1 MQLIKVYQLA
11 MATEKKK
18 RTRLSPDVRKDL
30 ILDKVAELV
39 ASEGVSSL
47 SMDRIGKEAGISKS
61 LVYAYFPT
69 LKEIL
74 QTLLKREFQR
84 LRVLQDAAA
93 QSAETFEQ
101 LVRRI
106 TTTYLTYMDDRG
118 LILDRLM
125 AEPSLSEY
133 SDPTDFS
140 RETAVKH
147 LAKVVYDNFGIDM
160 EIALPAVDISFGMPA
175 AAGHYLIRNDVNRQ
189 TVEDITVAMI
199 IGSIEALSKRYATSF
214 RPLKKK
220 G

>member
-1 MQLIKVYQLA
+1 

-47 SMDRIGKEAGISKS
+47 SMDRIGKEAEISKS

-74 QTLLKREFQR
+74 KTLLKRELLR
-84 LRVLQDAAA
+84 LRELQDAAA

-106 TTTYLTYMDDRG
+106 TTTYLTYMDERG

-125 AEPSLSEY
+125 AEPSLSEFA
-133 SDPTDFS
+133 DPTDFS
-140 RETAVKH
+140 RERAVKH
-147 LAKVVYDNFGIDM
+147 LAKVVNDNFGIDM

-175 AAGHYLIRNDVNRQ
+175 AAGHYLIRNDVSRQ

-199 IGSIEALSKRYATSF
+199 IGSIEALSKRYTTSF
-214 RPLKKK
+214 KPLKKK
-220 G
+220 S